1 MAKEVEE
8 FKREI
13 EKKYSNSRHNLN
25 YRFPLEQLN
34 YVDTDEDEEL
44 HHLKEFGT
52 YSLKDQ
58 NNDINR

>member
-13 EKKYSNSRHNLN
+13 EKKFSSSLNNLN
-25 YRFPLEQLN
+25 YRFPLENLN

-58 NNDINR
+58 NIDVNR